1 MESNKK
7 LSEMQ
12 WYPEE
17 INGIL
22 CMQVE
27 KAGEQFIYAEEFS
40 KGSSAGVI
48 GNSWNWMQG
57 EATKEW
63 LKGFLESG

>member
-17 INGIL
+17 INDIL
-22 CMQVE
+22 CMRME

-40 KGSSAGVI
+40 KGSRAGVI
-48 GNSWNWMQG
+48 R
-57 EATKEW
+57 
-63 LKGFLESG
+63 